1 VYVDNIVVT
10 GNHMELMVEVLF
22 EIGNGTL
29 ITARYQDIIH
39 DDNKSLGPASRG
51 VEKEVGVSCTRYTIP
66 SES

>member
-1 VYVDNIVVT
+1 
-10 GNHMELMVEVLF
+10 MELMVEVLF